1 MFKATEKEMLGFSSL
16 ISIKKYYRNTFLGYK
31 RILNINI
38 TITLNTYN
46 SVILCNDLFAC
57 S

>member
-16 ISIKKYYRNTFLGYK
+16 ISKKYYRNTSLGYK

-38 TITLNTYN
+38 TKTPNTFD
-46 SVILCNDLFAC
+46 SVILRNDLFAC
-57 S
+57 